1 MAVPDSDTGNDFE
14 SEYGA
19 ERLILYGAALEQGG
33 IFLCGMIR
41 LFAFFS
47 ILTTEINDAF
57 VYEY

>member
-1 MAVPDSDTGNDFE
+1 MCIRD
-14 SEYGA
+14 
-19 ERLILYGAALEQGG
+19 RYGAALEQGG
-33 IFLCGMIR
+33 FFLCGMIR

>member
-1 MAVPDSDTGNDFE
+1 MAVPDSDTGYDFE

-19 ERLILYGAALEQGG
+19 ERLILDGAALEQGG
-33 IFLCGMIR
+33 FFLCGMIR

>member
-1 MAVPDSDTGNDFE
+1 MTDL
-14 SEYGA
+14 SENVKN
-19 ERLILYGAALEQGG
+19 RLILYGAALEQGG
-33 IFLCGMIR
+33 FFLCGMIR